1 MRLLLATRNPGK
13 LREYRNLLED
23 LPLEL
28 VSLRDL
34 DIMVDIPELGGS
46 FLENAILK
54 ARGYARLSGI
64 TTLADD
70 SGLEVDAL
78 AGAPG
83 VQSARWAGPAA
94 SDRERIQFLLE
105 RLRDVPPAARGA
117 QFRCVVAIATA
128 DGRLFSAEG
137 TCRGLII
144 DQPRGR
150 HGFGYDPVF
159 LLPELGATMAE
170 LAPAVKNRV
179 SHRAR
184 AVQAARPI
192 LAGLLAEEENVTRV

>member
-1 MRLLLATRNPGK
+1 MRLLLATRNRGK
-13 LREYRNLLED
+13 LREYRQLLAG

-28 VSLRDL
+28 VSLKDL
-34 DIMVDIPELGGS
+34 DITIDIPELGES
-46 FLENAILK
+46 FLENATLK
-54 ARGYARLSGI
+54 ASGYARLSGI

-78 AGAPG
+78 GGAPG

-94 SDRERIQFLLE
+94 GDRERIQLLLE

-128 DGRLFSAEG
+128 DGRLFTAEG
-137 TCRGLII
+137 SCRGLII

-159 LLPELGATMAE
+159 LLPELGVTMAE
-170 LAPAVKNRV
+170 LAPEAKNRI

-184 AVQAARPI
+184 ALQAAPVP
-192 LAGLLAEEENVTRV
+192 GG